1 MDEFDGHKLHNIDG
15 VPTAITGVFGNYAQ
29 GFTIKNNSIK
39 VICFIARV
47 NNSFAHGETLRKAVE
62 DASRKALQS
71 KPIEERI
78 QDTVKKYPDPLQPIQ
93 NSELFSLHNI
103 LTGSCEFGR
112 KQFCDQYGIS
122 LDDSMTMKQFITLTI
137 NDFGGDNIELLAEAY
152 GITLKNTKK

>member
-1 MDEFDGHKLHNIDG
+1 M
-15 VPTAITGVFGNYAQ
+15 PTAITGVFGNYAQ

-39 VICFIARV
+39 VFCFIARV
-47 NNSFAHGETLRKAVE
+47 DNSFAHGETLRKAVE

-78 QDTVKKYPDPLQPIQ
+78 HDTVKKYPDPLRLIP
-93 NSELFSLHNI
+93 NSELFSLHNV

-112 KQFCDQYGIS
+112 KRFCERHGIS
-122 LDDSMTMKQFITLTI
+122 LDCSMTMDQFISLTI
-137 NDFGGDNIELLAEAY
+137 NDFGGNNIKLLAEAY